1 MVALVIG
8 MTGSL
13 HRIWWLYLAV
23 ILIGTES
30 RLHTVFHLLEEIA
43 RDTDRDPQTRRE
55 WLLEKKAEIEAELA
69 ELEGVDEAV
78 PRLTEIQLKERFL

>member
-23 ILIGTES
+23 ILTEGKKVNFIRILGVKNLFESFIGTAK
-30 RLHTVFHLLEEIA
+30 V
-43 RDTDRDPQTRRE
+43 
-55 WLLEKKAEIEAELA
+55 
-69 ELEGVDEAV
+69 
-78 PRLTEIQLKERFL
+78 